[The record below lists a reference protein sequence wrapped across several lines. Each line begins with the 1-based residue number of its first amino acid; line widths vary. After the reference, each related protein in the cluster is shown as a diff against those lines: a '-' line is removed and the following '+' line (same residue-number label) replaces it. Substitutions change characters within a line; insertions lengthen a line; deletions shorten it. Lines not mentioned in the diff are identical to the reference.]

1 MALWL
6 ISGSIKAVYTAVLE
20 LTTNSC
26 LFSYTFAAQLIRLQ
40 PPQYITDLDFIAAEA
55 EARAEENDHFLRSLR
70 TLDADALDATAH
82 LVNNEVSSAIDCT
95 ECGNCCSRLVINVT
109 GPEVKGLAG
118 TLGISE
124 RETREL
130 YIEESMGGNCF
141 VNTIPCHFLSDKK
154 CTIYTGRFTECRE
167 FPHLHKLGFKARLA
181 GTLNYYGT
189 CPIIYNVVE
198 VMKRK
203 TGFIGS

>member
-1 MALWL
+1 MKQIPKSAATVEPVQCC
-6 ISGSIKAVYTAVLE
+6 SM
-20 LTTNSC
+20 
-26 LFSYTFAAQLIRLQ
+26 FSYTFATQNFKL
-40 PPQYITDLDFIAAEA
+40 PPPNIIADLEFIAAQA
-55 EARAEENDHFLRSLR
+55 EEKAEENDHFLRSLR
-70 TLDADALDATAH
+70 NLDAAELDATAH
-82 LVNNEVSSAIDCT
+82 VVNDEVSAAIDCT
-95 ECGNCCSRLVINVT
+95 ECGNCCNKLLINVT
-109 GPEVKGLAG
+109 QTEVTGLAG

-124 RETREL
+124 QKAREL

-154 CTIYTGRFTECRE
+154 CTIYAGRFSECRD
-167 FPHLHKLGFKARLA
+167 FPHLHKPGFKARLA

-203 TGFIGS
+203 VGFIDP

>member
-1 MALWL
+1 MA
-6 ISGSIKAVYTAVLE
+6 
-20 LTTNSC
+20 NN
-26 LFSYTFAAQLIRLQ
+26 RL
-40 PPQYITDLDFIAAEA
+40 
-55 EARAEENDHFLRSLR
+55 EENDAFRVFLKNRDSDFIDKIVFGLN
-70 TLDADALDATAH
+70 AK
-82 LVNNEVSSAIDCT
+82 VEKEIDCT
-95 ECGNCCSRLVINVT
+95 ECGACCKSLMINVT
-109 GPEVKGLAG
+109 AEEAEQTAG
-118 TLGISE
+118 KMNLSLSAFKE
-124 RETREL
+124 K
-130 YIEESMGGNCF
+130 YIEESLGGKF
-141 VNTIPCHFLSDKK
+141 IINTIPCHFLSDKK